1 LSRSVP
7 KKKCWGCQ
15 RDLELSADN
24 FRRDRTTTTGYKTR
38 CKGCEPKRGKPVAS
52 VLPPRV
58 KLDEDF
64 LSELIRERGVSGP
77 QKAVEETL
85 SAVEEHRLKKKLRDL
100 EAHNRQLIKDL
111 SDAQEIGD
119 IVCAAHE
126 VEDVPGI
133 QPREYDSGLREGTAL
148 VMASDW
154 HIDEVIEPGQVSGRN
169 RYNPEISARRM
180 ERFFEATR
188 WAIDSQRNTFVIRD
202 LILWLGGD
210 LITNYLHEDNVLT
223 NALSPPE
230 ALAYAQASIS
240 DGIKYLL
247 EDEELECI
255 VIPCND
261 GNHGRMSKRMGSS
274 SRTMM
279 SLEIMLYRMLQ
290 REFKNEP
297 RVKFIIAEGE
307 HVYYEVYGRTI
318 RFVHGDSVKYSNGI
332 GGITIPVLKAI
343 NAWNTLRYADLTVM
357 GHWHQRLV
365 LPELMVNGSLIGYS
379 PFSMTIRARFE
390 PPSQNFSILE
400 PKRFR
405 SIDLPLWVADRDDD
419 QG

>member
-1 LSRSVP
+1 M
-7 KKKCWGCQ
+7 
-15 RDLELSADN
+15 DA
-24 FRRDRTTTTGYKTR
+24 F
-38 CKGCEPKRGKPVAS
+38 KPMTSEQLDAVVAAS
-52 VLPPRV
+52 KAEE
-58 KLDEDF
+58 KL
-64 LSELIRERGVSGP
+64 G
-77 QKAVEETL
+77 
-85 SAVEEHRLKKKLRDL
+85 AVEEHRLKKKLRDL
-100 EAHNRQLIKDL
+100 EAANRQLIKDL

-119 IVCAAHE
+119 IVAEAE
-126 VEDVPGI
+126 SYKDVPGI
-133 QPREYDSGLREGTAL
+133 EPREYDSGLREGTAL

-188 WAIDSQRNTFVIRD
+188 WAIDSQRNTFVIKD

-223 NALSPPE
+223 NAMSPPE

-247 EDEELECI
+247 EDEELERI

-261 GNHGRMSKRMGSS
+261 GNHGRMSKRLGSS

-297 RVKFIIAEGE
+297 RIQFIIAEGE

-318 RFVHGDSVKYSNGI
+318 RFVHGDSIKYSNGI
-332 GGITIPVLKAI
+332 GGITIPVMKAI
-343 NAWNTLRYADLTVM
+343 NAWNTLKYADLTCM

-365 LPELMVNGSLIGYS
+365 LPDLMVNGSLIGYS